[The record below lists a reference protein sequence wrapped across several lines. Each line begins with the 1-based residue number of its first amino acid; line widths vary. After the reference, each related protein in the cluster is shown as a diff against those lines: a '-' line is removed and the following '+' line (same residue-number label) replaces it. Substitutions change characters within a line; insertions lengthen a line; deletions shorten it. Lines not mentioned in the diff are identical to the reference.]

1 MEYTGFVFSSM
12 TPQMF
17 TFSEI
22 AAWFFT
28 TSGIL
33 TFFVL
38 LGFSGLVIYQKRN
51 RFIKKNQLPESEENV
66 SENDGVEEI
75 LKKCRNQLTHFLD
88 KTTSIYTSGIESFLN
103 EDLTGLKNILA
114 EKEDI
119 TIKLEKSKENIFS
132 IAARLESSLHS
143 GHYLVDLKDYQVRI
157 INSLSL
163 LLEPLIEHLSNS
175 HKPFINAQ
183 AEELRK
189 LENEIA
195 NFLSLTAEIV
205 NKQLTNEN
213 EKPELVQKNL
223 YDLLNSMAVAQIK
236 RIKSSQVNTRNSIL
250 FLNIISETKNI
261 LNHTTGLFH
270 SYFHLTPDL
279 KIENPNKTET
289 VIQL

>member
-1 MEYTGFVFSSM
+1 
-12 TPQMF
+12 
-17 TFSEI
+17 
-22 AAWFFT
+22 
-28 TSGIL
+28 
-33 TFFVL
+33 
-38 LGFSGLVIYQKRN
+38 
-51 RFIKKNQLPESEENV
+51 
-66 SENDGVEEI
+66 
-75 LKKCRNQLTHFLD
+75 
-88 KTTSIYTSGIESFLN
+88 
-103 EDLTGLKNILA
+103 
-114 EKEDI
+114 
-119 TIKLEKSKENIFS
+119 
-132 IAARLESSLHS
+132 
-143 GHYLVDLKDYQVRI
+143 
-157 INSLSL
+157 
-163 LLEPLIEHLSNS
+163 LSNS